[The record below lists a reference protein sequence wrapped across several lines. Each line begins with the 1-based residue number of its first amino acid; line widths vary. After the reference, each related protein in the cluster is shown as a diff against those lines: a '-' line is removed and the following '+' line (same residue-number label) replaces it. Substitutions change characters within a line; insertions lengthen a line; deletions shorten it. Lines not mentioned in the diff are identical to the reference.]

1 MVLKSSRSTRSP
13 YLLRS
18 TLGGAGL
25 LGFEVVKSVNG
36 PWAPA
41 AVVAAHVG
49 GVLVP
54 FDGIVEF
61 DGMRARL
68 LLLPG
73 VFADSTESGV
83 DEGIDMGLLF
93 VPFRSFH
100 ESEFVFIF
108 EVRKS
113 SSNLVTL

>member
-54 FDGIVEF
+54 LDGIVEL

-68 LLLPG
+68 FG
-73 VFADSTESGV
+73 DRADSGADDDVGMEV
-83 DEGIDMGLLF
+83 LF

-100 ESEFVFIF
+100 ECEFVTIF